1 MAASFEV
8 NSTDAKNGILPV
20 VHFTNMM
27 GCPGENIS
35 PEVSWSGAPAG
46 TKSFVVTMYD
56 QDAATG
62 SGWWH
67 WVVVNVPASATS
79 LPRGAGGQVSRLPA
93 GAIQT
98 NTDAGMAGYGGP
110 CPPVGETHRYLIT
123 VKALDVE
130 KLDLPPNA
138 TGALVGFL
146 SNMHK
151 LGEAKLTLT
160 GAR

>member
-1 MAASFEV
+1 
-8 NSTDAKNGILPV
+8 
-20 VHFTNMM
+20 
-27 GCPGENIS
+27 
-35 PEVSWSGAPAG
+35 
-46 TKSFVVTMYD
+46 
-56 QDAATG
+56 
-62 SGWWH
+62 
-67 WVVVNVPASATS
+67 
-79 LPRGAGGQVSRLPA
+79 
-93 GAIQT
+93 
-98 NTDAGMAGYGGP
+98 MAGYGGP